1 MVDLSKQSVHPPLLP
16 AVVFTDAHFGV
27 ITQLVTEEYLCY
39 VTGRG
44 GTSGGKFR
52 ISLALPVGAVI
63 NCADNTGIVV
73 DRGHMKISRRN
84 IGVDR
89 HYVWGVLH
97 PLLPFPSPFCFPLPF
112 LPLSL
117 EVGPPLPCPAFPSP
131 SLPPFPSLPLEV
143 GPLKSS

>member
-16 AVVFTDAHFGV
+16 AVVFTDAHFAV

-63 NCADNTGIVV
+63 NCADNTGIVLLNKQHNMLRFFGLGKSYLR
-73 DRGHMKISRRN
+73 DRKSEIPR
-84 IGVDR
+84 
-89 HYVWGVLH
+89 
-97 PLLPFPSPFCFPLPF
+97 
-112 LPLSL
+112 
-117 EVGPPLPCPAFPSP
+117 
-131 SLPPFPSLPLEV
+131 
-143 GPLKSS
+143 LK

>member
-63 NCADNTGIVV
+63 NCADNTGIVLLMPRFFGLGKSYLR
-73 DRGHMKISRRN
+73 DRKSEIPR
-84 IGVDR
+84 
-89 HYVWGVLH
+89 
-97 PLLPFPSPFCFPLPF
+97 
-112 LPLSL
+112 L
-117 EVGPPLPCPAFPSP
+117 E
-131 SLPPFPSLPLEV
+131 
-143 GPLKSS
+143 